1 MTKAFVLREPQLA
14 SCSVPAGWALQR
26 VVRDGPHS
34 GAMWGE
40 SPATCGLRAAAPD
53 ANAIHWLCC
62 HNARGVSDEWVRHA
76 PMQVLAGS
84 SHLLRRLCDWCLCA
98 AYFRYGCGTVEREGC
113 LVTSVAARRLC
124 MFVFSWSSTSY
135 HTSGST
141 YAMSFTWYVLPM
153 LLWRQ
158 KYNSCV
164 CMGCRFGMYV
174 QSIPPC
180 ACLCVCS

>member
-1 MTKAFVLREPQLA
+1 MATRECEHECHDKGICASRAAARIVFSACGLR
-14 SCSVPAGWALQR
+14 ALQR

-34 GAMWGE
+34 SAMRGE
-40 SPATCGLRAAAPD
+40 SPAACELRAAAPD

-76 PMQVLAGS
+76 PVQVQAGS
-84 SHLLRRLCDWCLCA
+84 SHPLRRLCGWCLCA

-124 MFVFSWSSTSY
+124 MFVFSWSSTSS

-141 YAMSFTWYVLPM
+141 YAMSFTWYVLPV
-153 LLWRQ
+153 LFVEA
-158 KYNSCV
+158 K
-164 CMGCRFGMYV
+164 
-174 QSIPPC
+174 I
-180 ACLCVCS
+180 